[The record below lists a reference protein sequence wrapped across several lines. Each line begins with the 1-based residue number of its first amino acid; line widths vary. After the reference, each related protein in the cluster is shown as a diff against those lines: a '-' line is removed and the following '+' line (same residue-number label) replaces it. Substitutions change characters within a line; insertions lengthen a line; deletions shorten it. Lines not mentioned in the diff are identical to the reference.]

1 MCGAVGAGRLAV
13 VCVERSPELEA
24 VVAGPYDVIALVTA
38 EDFDSLAKLS
48 VSEIQV
54 VDGVTRTLTCSVA
67 HL

>member
-1 MCGAVGAGRLAV
+1 MGGAVGAGRLAV
-13 VCVERSPELEA
+13 VSVKSSPELEA

-38 EDFDSLAKLS
+38 EGFDSLAKQS